1 MIETAYPDNFNN
13 YIGQAKAKETLKAVL
28 EGIERQINN
37 LVQKD
42 KKSAAMFS
50 PPSVLIIGPPGYG
63 KTRLAQIYASEILKL
78 SQKNRWPIW
87 VLKNQENNISQWNGG
102 LPDAPYFFSSIE
114 GKDLKTFKELDHYL
128 YYLQIQGVLFI
139 DEFQTIPKK
148 LHECFLRIMS
158 EQKYHSDI
166 AGEIIDHYGFTLIGA
181 TTHEARIFR
190 PFLER
195 FKLIITLE
203 PYSEKEIGEII
214 LYYINSFNYTIENDA
229 LEVLIDRSRDN
240 PRNIT
245 QNIDMLLM
253 IKKDKKILK
262 EDAIK
267 ATELRGI
274 NENGLTDKDI
284 RVLEI
289 LNNIGVLGAETLTEM
304 IDAVDV
310 ENYKLWE
317 RYLINREYIIPTR
330 SGRKI
335 TPKGK
340 KALEN
345 TMERK

>member
-1 MIETAYPDNFNN
+1 MIEEAYPNNFDS
-13 YIGQAKAKETLKAVL
+13 YIGQTKAKETLKTVL
-28 EGIERQINN
+28 DSMERQIND
-37 LVQKD
+37 LIKKD
-42 KKSAAMFS
+42 KKKASMFY
-50 PPSVLIIGPPGYG
+50 PPSVLIVGPPGYG

-87 VLKNQENNISQWNGG
+87 VLKNKENIFQWNGG

-114 GKDLKTFKELDHYL
+114 GKYLKTFQELDHYL

-148 LHECFLRIMS
+148 LHEYFLRIMS
-158 EQKYHSDI
+158 EQKYYSDI
-166 AGEIIDHYGFTLIGA
+166 SGEIIDHYGFTLMGA
-181 TTHEARIFR
+181 TTHESRIFR

-195 FKLIITLE
+195 FKLIINLE
-203 PYSEKEIGEII
+203 PYSQKEIGEII
-214 LYYINSFNYTIENDA
+214 LYYINSFNYTINQDA
-229 LEVLIDRSRDN
+229 LDVLIDRSRDN

-253 IKKDKKILK
+253 IKKDKQITIQ
-262 EDAIK
+262 DAIK

-284 RVLEI
+284 RILEI
-289 LNNIGVLGAETLTEM
+289 LNEYETVGADTLTEM

-317 RYLINREYIIPTR
+317 RYLVSREYVMPTR

-335 TPKGK
+335 TNKGK

-345 TMERK
+345 IKRSN

>member
-1 MIETAYPDNFNN
+1 MIEEAYPNNFDN
-13 YIGQAKAKETLKAVL
+13 YIGQVKAKETLNTVL
-28 EGIERQINN
+28 ESMERQIND
-37 LVQKD
+37 LVKKD
-42 KKSAAMFS
+42 KKKASMFY
-50 PPSVLIIGPPGYG
+50 PPSVLIVGPPGYG

-87 VLKNQENNISQWNGG
+87 VLKNQENVFNWNGG
-102 LPDAPYFFSSIE
+102 LPTAPYFFSSIE
-114 GKDLKTFKELDHYL
+114 GKDLKTFQELDHYL

-148 LHECFLRIMS
+148 LHEYFLRIMA

-166 AGEIIDHYGFTLIGA
+166 AGKIIDHYGFTLMGA
-181 TTHEARIFR
+181 TTHESRIFR

-203 PYSEKEIGEII
+203 PYSQKEIGEII
-214 LYYINSFNYTIENDA
+214 LYYINSFNYTIDQDA

-253 IKKDKKILK
+253 IKKDKKIVK

-274 NENGLTDKDI
+274 NENGLMDKDI
-284 RVLEI
+284 RILEI
-289 LNNIGVLGAETLTEM
+289 LDRYETVGAETLTEM

-310 ENYKLWE
+310 DNYKLWE
-317 RYLINREYIIPTR
+317 RYLVSREYVMPTR

-335 TPKGK
+335 TNKGK
-340 KALEN
+340 KALN
-345 TMERK
+345 NARRSD